1 MAKKTLRRRKS
12 RAGSKAQ
19 AIRDEF
25 SSQGAKARPKDV
37 IAALK
42 AKGISV
48 SSAQVSNIKAGLG
61 KRKPGRKAHL
71 DHGTNGT
78 ISLTSL
84 LEAKKLA
91 DRLGGIDVARQS
103 IEALVKL
110 S

>member
-1 MAKKTLRRRKS
+1 MATKTVRRRKS
-12 RAGSKAQ
+12 RSGSKAQ

-25 SSQGAKARPKDV
+25 AAQGATARPKNV

-48 SSAQVSNIKAGLG
+48 SSAQVSNIKAGL
-61 KRKPGRKAHL
+61 RKPGRKAHAG
-71 DHGTNGT
+71 HGTNGT

-91 DRLGGIDVARQS
+91 ERLGGVEVARQA
-103 IEALVKL
+103 IEALAKL